1 MHEDHLSLFSAYPV
15 LDGIHECKQ
24 LRLMQSLLRDE
35 MNNDGKVKLMKHFM
49 RADRYVLPPQ

>member
-1 MHEDHLSLFSAYPV
+1 MHEDHLSLFSANPV

-24 LRLMQSLLRDE
+24 LGLMQSLLRDE

-49 RADRYVLPPQ
+49 RADR